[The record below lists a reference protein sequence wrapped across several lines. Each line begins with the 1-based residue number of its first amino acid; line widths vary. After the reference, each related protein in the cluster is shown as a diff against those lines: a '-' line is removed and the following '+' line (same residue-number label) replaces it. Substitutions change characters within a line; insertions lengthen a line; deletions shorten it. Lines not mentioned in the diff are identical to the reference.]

1 MHSEIIGRIVEK
13 LDTDILEK
21 KGDFVVFKND
31 KYKPVKLDMANFR
44 QINDIASSKKIAFI
58 DGGNS
63 ELIGSNNF
71 SLQFVRIA
79 YVVYQNNKRVSQTK
93 KEFYVLAFAKE
104 ENGNIFYEIE
114 TFGSDIKFSKIDS
127 FDKTMKTG
135 DHRISVSRV
144 GDICR
149 KFAEIKYCG
158 DIIEELSAGDMIVK
172 DGHLECSIT
181 NETDYMDSLYNRASA
196 KGIIICGLA
205 KTSNLL
211 TNTGNSAA
219 AVLNTM
225 NPDKDW
231 HYYPVVEITDA
242 NHKAELSFVK
252 LHPGSKYVF
261 RFEIFNKQGSAT
273 DEVLALLKQN
283 SIDPIFLGYPYGL
296 IEADRLGRVSNN
308 DMEYLKTSFMA
319 KAGKRFE
326 KIRRY
331 MAAVDSHS
339 ILDSVS

>member
-13 LDTDILEK
+13 LDTNILEN

-31 KYKPVKLDMANFR
+31 KYKSVKFDMANFR
-44 QINDIASSKKIAFI
+44 QINSVAGSKKVAFI

-63 ELIGSNNF
+63 ELIKSNNF
-71 SLQFVRIA
+71 SLQFIRIA
-79 YVVYQNNKRVSQTK
+79 YVIYQNNKRISQTK

-104 ENGNIFYEIE
+104 ENNNIFYEVE
-114 TFGSDIKFSKIDS
+114 TFGENITFARIDS

-135 DHRISVSRV
+135 DHRINISKV
-144 GDICR
+144 GEICR

-158 DIIEELSAGDMIVK
+158 EMIEQLNSGDIIVK
-172 DGHLECSIT
+172 DRHLECSIT
-181 NETDYMDSLYNRASA
+181 NEAKYMDALYEKASA

-219 AVLNTM
+219 AVLNSM

-231 HYYPVVEITDA
+231 YYHPVAEINDE
-242 NHKAELSFVK
+242 NHQAELSFVK
-252 LHPGSKYVF
+252 LHADSKYVF
-261 RFEIFNKQGSAT
+261 RFEIFNKQKQNME
-273 DEVLALLKQN
+273 DVLALLKQN
-283 SIDPIFLGYPYGL
+283 AVDPIFLGYPYGL

-308 DMEYLKTSFMA
+308 DAEYLKTTFMA

-326 KIRRY
+326 KIRKY